1 MKKNKA
7 LYTSDKQNWQTPPEM
22 LDLVRQVG
30 PIVLDPCSASD
41 NPTKAMMWYT
51 EKEDGLA
58 QPWSKNGVNYV
69 NPPYKYAD
77 TWVKKC
83 VAEWTRGCEV
93 VALIPARTDTKYYHE
108 WIFQTANA
116 ICFLKGR
123 IKFLEPTA
131 EGPKA
136 KDAAPMPNALIL
148 WTHDPASIRAFEQAF
163 RAKGKVL
170 VFRGC

>member
-7 LYTSDKQNWQTPPEM
+7 LYTSKNQNWQTPPDLLE
-22 LDLVRQVG
+22 LVRQVG
-30 PIVLDPCSASD
+30 PIVLDPCTSID
-41 NPTKAMMWYT
+41 NPTKAMVFYT
-51 EKEDGLA
+51 EADNGLA
-58 QPWSKNGVNYV
+58 QPWSKSGLNFC
-69 NPPYKYAD
+69 NPPYSDVKIW
-77 TWVKKC
+77 TKKC

-93 VALIPARTDTKYYHE
+93 MSLIPARTDTAIFHD

-116 ICFLKGR
+116 VCFLRGR
-123 IKFLEPTA
+123 LKFLEPT
-131 EGPKA
+131 ENGPVA

-148 WTHDPASIRAFEQAF
+148 WTHDPASIRAFENAF